1 MLHNVIIEAGLVFAV
16 ATLTSLVIIIWF
28 ARGAN
33 KSKKRN
39 DIKAVQASHEA
50 PVARIGGVAVM
61 TALVCAALLF
71 LLTPNSWPHY
81 PLLLLSTL
89 PVFMIGL
96 SEDLGYFAS
105 PRARLLAAAL
115 SGAVFVGLF
124 GQWLPRTD
132 IPGLDLAMQWA
143 PFGIAFSIFLA
154 VGVSHAFN
162 LIDGLNG
169 LAGLTAGGAALSLAA
184 ISHQTGL
191 TEHRDVLLVLSSAI
205 AGFLVFNFPF
215 GKIFLGDAGAYMI
228 GHILV
233 WMAISILFT
242 APNVTPFAIL
252 LIFFWPVADTLL
264 AIMRRVYLG
273 KIISHPDR
281 LHFHQLVMRGIEI
294 AVLGRKRR
302 RIANPLATTLTLP
315 FALAP
320 MLLGVLLALNRGQAA
335 MACLFF
341 IAIFLIAYK
350 TGLWMARRLRR
361 SASPKKMH
369 KAQTSVVAAFKKL
382 L

>member
-1 MLHNVIIEAGLVFAV
+1 MLHNVIKEAGLVFAV
-16 ATLTSLVIIIWF
+16 AMLTSLVIIIWF
-28 ARGAN
+28 ARGAY
-33 KSKKRN
+33 KFKKRN

-61 TALVCAALLF
+61 TALVFASVLF
-71 LLTPNSWPHY
+71 LVTPNGWPHY

-89 PVFMIGL
+89 PVFIIGL

-105 PRARLLAAAL
+105 PRARLLGATL

-143 PFGIAFSIFLA
+143 PFGIVFSIFLA

-169 LAGLTAGGAALSLAA
+169 LAGITAGGAALSLAA
-184 ISHQTGL
+184 ISHQAGL

-205 AGFLVFNFPF
+205 LGFLVFNFPF
-215 GKIFLGDAGAYMI
+215 GKIFLGDAGAYAI

-233 WMAISILFT
+233 WMAISILYT
-242 APNVTPFAIL
+242 APSVTPFAIL

-264 AIMRRVYLG
+264 AIVRRVSLG
-273 KIISHPDR
+273 KAISHPDR

-294 AVLGRKRR
+294 TVLGRKRR
-302 RIANPLATTLTLP
+302 GIANPLATTLTLP

-341 IAIFLIAYK
+341 TVTFIMAYK
-350 TGLWMARRLRR
+350 TSMWLARRLRR
-361 SASPKKMH
+361 SSVCRKESN
-369 KAQTSVVAAFKKL
+369 KA
-382 L
+382 